1 MADERLI
8 MIADDDPDIRE
19 VVRILLESE
28 GFRIVEAV
36 DGDDAI
42 SKIDQAID
50 LYILDVMMPGKSG
63 YQVCRAIRAAST
75 APILF
80 LTAKSQDGDKSMGF
94 SSGGDDYLPKPFSY
108 TELTARVKALLRRYY
123 VYRGKESEESKEKI
137 VIRDLVIDRQTCEV
151 RLAGAEVQLTDIEY
165 RMLLLMAENRRK
177 VFSAQNLYESI
188 WNEPYFYSCNNT
200 IMVHIRNLRRKIEP
214 DPDNPQYIKTVWGK
228 GYRID

>member
-42 SKIDQAID
+42 SKIDPAID

-108 TELTARVKALLRRYY
+108 TELTARVKA
-123 VYRGKESEESKEKI
+123 
-137 VIRDLVIDRQTCEV
+137 D
-151 RLAGAEVQLTDIEY
+151 
-165 RMLLLMAENRRK
+165 
-177 VFSAQNLYESI
+177 
-188 WNEPYFYSCNNT
+188 
-200 IMVHIRNLRRKIEP
+200 
-214 DPDNPQYIKTVWGK
+214 
-228 GYRID
+228 

>member
-42 SKIDQAID
+42 SKIDPAID

-63 YQVCRAIRAAST
+63 YQVCHAIRAAST

>member
-28 GFRIVEAV
+28 GFQIVEAV

-42 SKIDQAID
+42 SKIDPAID

-123 VYRGKESEESKEKI
+123 VYRGKES
-137 VIRDLVIDRQTCEV
+137 D
-151 RLAGAEVQLTDIEY
+151 
-165 RMLLLMAENRRK
+165 NRRK
-177 VFSAQNLYESI
+177 RSSFAI
-188 WNEPYFYSCNNT
+188 W
-200 IMVHIRNLRRKIEP
+200 
-214 DPDNPQYIKTVWGK
+214 
-228 GYRID
+228 

>member
-36 DGDDAI
+36 DGDDAV
-42 SKIDQAID
+42 SKIDPAID

-214 DPDNPQYIKTVWGK
+214 DPDNPQYIKTV
-228 GYRID
+228 